1 MIHKFISPAENFSLY
16 RPYLYSF
23 LVTISSWKSWKPF
36 KLNITLKT
44 LLSTFVLYHQV
55 QWILD

>member
-1 MIHKFISPAENFSLY
+1 MIHKFISPAESFSLY

-23 LVTISSWKSWKPF
+23 LVSISSWKSWKPF